1 MTSVPTNS
9 QLPISQVLLGSPA
22 CEGRK
27 SITTIIDFS
36 IGLSFQLD
44 LSAIQTQQKWINSVQ
59 TLYVDNSHNAS
70 AIDIV
75 MGVSL
80 QHITIPAGAQ
90 AYMPILQPNPPVLNF
105 TNTLP
110 VTVKIQILNF
120 FVPPI
125 VWGAGGV
132 TQEVSDPILD
142 ATVSNNRVNTTS
154 LPTTLTGVT
163 DASGTITAGGT
174 AQQVLAAN
182 ASRNRFII
190 ANPDT
195 ATDTL
200 YMSFGSGASGEIPL
214 QPGMIWDE
222 SGSSI
227 VGEAIFLKGATTGD
241 AFTLYSE

>member
-9 QLPISQVLLGSPA
+9 QLPISQVPLGSPA

-59 TLYVDNSHNAS
+59 TLYVDNSGNAS
-70 AIDIV
+70 AVDIV

-105 TNTLP
+105 TNTLA

-154 LPTTLTGVT
+154 IPTTLTSVT
-163 DASGTITAGGT
+163 DASGTITTGGT
-174 AQQVLAAN
+174 AQTLFAIN
-182 ASRNRFII
+182 ATRRRFII
-190 ANPDT
+190 ANPAT
-195 ATDTL
+195 ATEELDFNINGGGFISL
-200 YMSFGSGASGEIPL
+200 L
-214 QPGMIWDE
+214 PGMVWDE

-227 VGEAIFLKGATTGD
+227 VGDAIQVKAATTGH
-241 AFTLYSE
+241 AFTAYSK